1 MSQSTNRYERWDG
14 TQEPFGRDA
23 EELFEKLAEDLYQ
36 GGDFDYALRRL
47 LSRGWR
53 DPRGR
58 RLPGIEEMLERLR
71 QRRQQQLKRYNLDNV
86 FSNIQERLNEIVR
99 RERQGIAERIAQA
112 SEPAA
117 QRVLERVTAKKLEQL
132 DQLPPDPGGA
142 IRQLTDY
149 EFMDPGAAEAF
160 AKLLEELKQQMAQAY
175 FKNMAQGMR
184 QLDPAQLG
192 EVKEMLRALNQMLR
206 DRMEGRQPD
215 FEGFMRRFGH
225 FFGSN
230 PPRTLDELVQHL
242 ERQMAQMESLMQSLS
257 PEMRQELEELIA
269 ATFDDPEL
277 LAEMAELAAALELL
291 SPRSSL
297 GNRYA
302 FYGSES
308 LPLQEAMAL
317 MGRLQGI
324 EDLEGA
330 LRGGYQGRPLT
341 PEQSQQLEQLLGPEA
356 SHAADQLS
364 ALVEELE
371 RKGYVQSGRRGLELT
386 ARGVRRIGQKAL
398 RDLYTRLKR
407 DRFGDHPISV
417 RGFGSE
423 RSDETKAYE
432 FGDAFN
438 LHVEQTLM
446 NALRREGPGRPVKL
460 QTDDFEVYRSE
471 LAATCATVLMI
482 DMSRSMPLRGY
493 FYAAKKVALALDA
506 LIRSQFPRD
515 HLSVIAFSEYA
526 RRIPPAQLAE
536 LSYNEYVYGTN
547 IQHGLML
554 ARQYL
559 NRHHDGN
566 KQVIIITD
574 GEPTAHMEGGKAQFF
589 YPPMPETFQRTLL
602 EVQRCTRDHIVI
614 NTFMLD
620 NDYHLV
626 SFVKQMTKLNG
637 GRAFFTSADRL
648 GDYILLDYVDRKRR
662 RGR

>member
-1 MSQSTNRYERWDG
+1 
-14 TQEPFGRDA
+14 
-23 EELFEKLAEDLYQ
+23 
-36 GGDFDYALRRL
+36 
-47 LSRGWR
+47 
-53 DPRGR
+53 
-58 RLPGIEEMLERLR
+58 
-71 QRRQQQLKRYNLDNV
+71 
-86 FSNIQERLNEIVR
+86 
-99 RERQGIAERIAQA
+99 
-112 SEPAA
+112 
-117 QRVLERVTAKKLEQL
+117 
-132 DQLPPDPGGA
+132 
-142 IRQLTDY
+142 
-149 EFMDPGAAEAF
+149 
-160 AKLLEELKQQMAQAY
+160 
-175 FKNMAQGMR
+175 
-184 QLDPAQLG
+184 
-192 EVKEMLRALNQMLR
+192 
-206 DRMEGRQPD
+206 
-215 FEGFMRRFGH
+215 
-225 FFGSN
+225 
-230 PPRTLDELVQHL
+230 
-242 ERQMAQMESLMQSLS
+242 
-257 PEMRQELEELIA
+257 
-269 ATFDDPEL
+269 
-277 LAEMAELAAALELL
+277 MAELAAALELL

-356 SHAADQLS
+356 SQAADQLS

-371 RKGYVQSGRRGLELT
+371 RKGYVQSGRRGMELT

-423 RSDETKAYE
+423 RSDETKGYE

-438 LHVEQTLM
+438 LQVEQTLM
-446 NALRREGPGRPVKL
+446 NALRREGPGRPVHL

-559 NRHHDGN
+559 NRHQDGN

-662 RGR
+662 STR

>member
-1 MSQSTNRYERWDG
+1 MLAKRYERWDG

-53 DPRGR
+53 DPRGK

-112 SEPAA
+112 SDPAA
-117 QRVLERVTAKKLEQL
+117 QRVLEKVTAKKLEQL

-160 AKLLEELKQQMAQAY
+160 QKLLEELKQQMAQAY
-175 FKNMAQGMR
+175 FKNMARGMR

-225 FFGSN
+225 FFGDN

-356 SHAADQLS
+356 SQAADQLS

-371 RKGYVQSGRRGLELT
+371 RKGYVQSGRRGMELT

-423 RSDETKAYE
+423 RSDETKGYE

-438 LHVEQTLM
+438 LQVEQTLM
-446 NALRREGPGRPVKL
+446 NALRREGPGRPVHL

-559 NRHHDGN
+559 NRHQDGN

-662 RGR
+662 STR

>member
-1 MSQSTNRYERWDG
+1 MLAKRYERWDG

-53 DPRGR
+53 DPRGK

-112 SEPAA
+112 SDPAA
-117 QRVLERVTAKKLEQL
+117 HRVLERITAKKLEQL
-132 DQLPPDPGGA
+132 DHLPPDPGGA

-160 AKLLEELKQQMAQAY
+160 QKLLEELKQQMAQAY

-225 FFGSN
+225 FFGDN

-291 SPRSSL
+291 SPRGSL

-308 LPLQEAMAL
+308 LPLQEAMDL

-341 PEQSQQLEQLLGPEA
+341 PEQAQQLEQLLGPEA
-356 SHAADQLS
+356 SQAADQLS

-371 RKGYVQSGRRGLELT
+371 RKGYVQSGRRGMELT

-423 RSDETKAYE
+423 RSDETKGYE

-438 LHVEQTLM
+438 LQVEQTLM
-446 NALRREGPGRPVKL
+446 NALRREGPGRPVHL

-559 NRHHDGN
+559 NRHQDGN

-662 RGR
+662 STR

>member
-1 MSQSTNRYERWDG
+1 VSQNTKRYERWDG

-53 DPRGR
+53 DPRGK

-71 QRRQQQLKRYNLDNV
+71 QRRQQQLKRYNLDSV

-112 SEPAA
+112 SDPAA
-117 QRVLERVTAKKLEQL
+117 QRVLEKVTAKKLEQL
-132 DQLPPDPGGA
+132 AELPPDPGGA

-160 AKLLEELKQQMAQAY
+160 QKLLEELKQQMAQAY

-225 FFGSN
+225 FFGDN

-356 SHAADQLS
+356 SQAADQLS

-371 RKGYVQSGRRGLELT
+371 RKGYVQSGRRGMELT

-423 RSDETKAYE
+423 RSDETKGYE

-438 LHVEQTLM
+438 LQVEQTLM
-446 NALRREGPGRPVKL
+446 NALRREGPGRPVRL

-559 NRHHDGN
+559 NRHRDGN

-662 RGR
+662 NTR

>member
-1 MSQSTNRYERWDG
+1 MLAKRYERWDG

-53 DPRGR
+53 DPRGK

-117 QRVLERVTAKKLEQL
+117 QRVLEKVTAKKLEQL
-132 DQLPPDPGGA
+132 AELPPDPGGA

-149 EFMDPGAAEAF
+149 EFMDAGAAEAF
-160 AKLLEELKQQMAQAY
+160 QKLLEELKQQMAQAY

-184 QLDPAQLG
+184 QLDPAQMG

-225 FFGSN
+225 FFGAN

-308 LPLQEAMAL
+308 LPLQEAMGL

-356 SHAADQLS
+356 SQAADQLS

-371 RKGYVQSGRRGLELT
+371 RKGYVQSGRRGMELT

-423 RSDETKAYE
+423 RSDETKGYE

-438 LHVEQTLM
+438 LQVEQTLM
-446 NALRREGPGRPVKL
+446 NALRREGPGRPVHL

-559 NRHHDGN
+559 NRHQDGN

-662 RGR
+662 STR

>member
-1 MSQSTNRYERWDG
+1 MLAKRYERWDG

-53 DPRGR
+53 DPRGK

-112 SEPAA
+112 SDPAA
-117 QRVLERVTAKKLEQL
+117 QRVLEKVTAKKLEQL

-160 AKLLEELKQQMAQAY
+160 QKLLEELK
-175 FKNMAQGMR
+175 
-184 QLDPAQLG
+184 
-192 EVKEMLRALNQMLR
+192 
-206 DRMEGRQPD
+206 
-215 FEGFMRRFGH
+215 RRFGH
-225 FFGSN
+225 FFGDN

-308 LPLQEAMAL
+308 LPLQEAMGL

-356 SHAADQLS
+356 SQAADQLS

-371 RKGYVQSGRRGLELT
+371 RKGYVQSGRRGMELT

-423 RSDETKAYE
+423 RSDETKGYE

-438 LHVEQTLM
+438 LQVEQTLM
-446 NALRREGPGRPVKL
+446 NALRREGPGRPVHLK
-460 QTDDFEVYRSE
+460 TDDFEVFRSE
-471 LAATCATVLMI
+471 FSAQSATVLMI

-526 RRIPPAQLAE
+526 RRIPLAQLAE

-559 NRHHDGN
+559 NRHQDGN

-662 RGR
+662 STR